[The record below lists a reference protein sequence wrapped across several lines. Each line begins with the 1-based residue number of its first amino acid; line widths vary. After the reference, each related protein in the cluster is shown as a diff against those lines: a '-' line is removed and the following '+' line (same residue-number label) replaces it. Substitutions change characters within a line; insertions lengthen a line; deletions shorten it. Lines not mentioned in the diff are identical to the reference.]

1 MQFKLTDVS
10 EAGLDRRIADH
21 ENRGARL
28 VRRDQF
34 VKGSKQFSKDEF
46 SGRVSFVSRN
56 EYIRY
61 VAMMELPERKPRKGI
76 GR

>member
-1 MQFKLTDVS
+1 MQFKMTDVS

-21 ENRGARL
+21 ESRGARL

-34 VKGSKQFSKDEF
+34 VKSSKQFSKDEF
-46 SGRVSFVSRN
+46 SGRVSFISRN
-56 EYIRY
+56 EYVRY
-61 VAMMELPERKPRKGI
+61 VAVMELPERKPRKGI